1 MGNGLA
7 WELRADILTM
17 IGVENELLILAW
29 IVGGIVAVSIYA
41 KALAEVKKECLTV
54 YRDWPDFVR
63 STLWIALVPLGLALT
78 TGDYMTI
85 VGKLLGLVVLG
96 FGVVSFGRMV
106 SGAFKYNSGAGC
118 WLSLIARLEV
128 SALCVFALV
137 KLKEY
142 IEEGLGENFGDDFRS
157 VVKNVLIPLLVFT
170 WAFKVLIRPMIGDG
184 TRTVRNRV
192 SEKEVMMSYW
202 ERLSIGIQN
211 LMSKV
216 HVGTSAEEYYA
227 IGQSLYN
234 GEGVKRDVNLAF
246 ECFLRAA
253 KRGLPDA
260 QYRVGMAYDSGDGVA
275 KSKYHALQWYLKA
288 AEKGHAT
295 AQMCVGYAYRNG
307 EGCEEDVH
315 LAFKWYLK
323 AAKQDEDTAQNNLAM
338 MYECGVGVQKN
349 IEEARHWYKKAIVNG
364 NAAAS
369 DNLKDMERKFN
380 KPGKEKNDD
389 SDNEDKEVS
398 VPVAPSVACDVD
410 LKSLVGLEPVK
421 AAVTELRNFIAYQ
434 IECGKR
440 GMPVVQV
447 SNHCVFTGNPGTGKT
462 TVARI
467 IAKIYHEMGILK
479 TSKVVEVDRSKVV
492 GAYIGHTAKQMS
504 KVIDEA
510 MDGVLFIDEAYS
522 LAEGG
527 EKDFGREAVEV
538 LLKRMDDNRHRLV
551 VIVAGYT
558 DEMHKFIDMNPGLKS
573 RFTHYIDFP
582 DYSAEEL
589 ERIFISMCEKDKY
602 ICGDDVRAAVHKRME
617 GAVEK
622 RDRTFGNAR
631 FVRNLYEDAQRR
643 IASRLAGNLSALSD
657 AELKTFAV
665 SDVE

>member
-1 MGNGLA
+1 
-7 WELRADILTM
+7 M

-29 IVGGIVAVSIYA
+29 IVGAAVAVSVYA
-41 KALAEVKKECLTV
+41 KALSEVKKERLTV

-63 STLWIALVPLGLALT
+63 STLWIAFVPLGIAWT

-96 FGVVSFGRMV
+96 FGVVSFWRMV

-118 WLSLIARLEV
+118 CLSLFARLEV
-128 SALCVFALV
+128 SVLCVFALV

-157 VVKNVLIPLLVFT
+157 VAKNLLIPLLVFT
-170 WAFKVLIRPMIGDG
+170 WAFKLLVCPMVGNGAVHIHESRLRRKGVIMG
-184 TRTVRNRV
+184 C
-192 SEKEVMMSYW
+192 W

-211 LMSKV
+211 LMNKI
-216 HVGTSAEEYYA
+216 HLGTSAEEYYA
-227 IGQSLYN
+227 VGMKFYK
-234 GEGVKRDVNLAF
+234 GEGVKRNGSLAF
-246 ECFLRAA
+246 ECFLRSA

-260 QYRVGMAYDSGDGVA
+260 QYRVGMAYENGDGVA
-275 KSKYHALQWYLKA
+275 QSKYHALQWYLKA
-288 AEKGHAT
+288 AEKGHAK
-295 AQMCVGYAYRNG
+295 AQMCAGYAYRNG

-338 MYECGVGVQKN
+338 MYECGVGVQRN
-349 IEEARHWYKKAIVNG
+349 IEEARHWYKKAIANG

-380 KPGKEKNDD
+380 KQDKEKNDD

-440 GMPVVQV
+440 GMPVAQV

-589 ERIFISMCEKDKY
+589 ERIFMSMCEKDRY
-602 ICGDDVRAAVHKRME
+602 ICGGDVRTAVRKRME
-617 GAVEK
+617 EAVKK

-643 IASRLAGNLSALSD
+643 IASRLAENLSALSD

-665 SDVE
+665 PDVE